1 MREDE
6 IVKTL
11 KQKAIDL
18 CELPRVGLS
27 STLNAKKKAL
37 ELRYIS
43 SASRLSFMASSL
55 LTNQTRMVKQELLEI
70 DDVKERIKKVSAL
83 IT

>member
-1 MREDE
+1 MVDYDMNLRDTD
-6 IVKTL
+6 IFKTL

-37 ELRYIS
+37 ELRYIT
-43 SASRLSFMASSL
+43 SASRLSYMASSL
-55 LTNQTRMVKQELLEI
+55 L
-70 DDVKERIKKVSAL
+70 
-83 IT
+83 